1 MPLYKQVTFILCTG
15 SLFQGLLNDC
25 KFLHFVQNLQ
35 IETFVYKIISS
46 SVACS
51 ANQNKW
57 TAELPF
63 PLLTH

>member
-1 MPLYKQVTFILCTG
+1 MTLQILR
-15 SLFQGLLNDC
+15 FE
-25 KFLHFVQNLQ
+25 QNLQ
-35 IETFVYKIISS
+35 VETFVYKIKFS

-63 PLLTH
+63 PLFTH

>member
-1 MPLYKQVTFILCTG
+1 MTLQI
-15 SLFQGLLNDC
+15 
-25 KFLHFVQNLQ
+25 LHFEQNLQ

-63 PLLTH
+63 LLFTH

>member
-1 MPLYKQVTFILCTG
+1 MTLQI
-15 SLFQGLLNDC
+15 
-25 KFLHFVQNLQ
+25 LHFEQNLQ

-46 SVACS
+46 FVACS

-63 PLLTH
+63 PLFIH